1 MDRPEDEKGTV
12 MIRTMFGAV
21 VVADYFPDLTLDDM
35 IERED
40 WRDAVEASGG
50 PFCFTDLERGI
61 PF

>member
-21 VVADYFPDLTLDDM
+21 VAGEYFPELSFDDM
-35 IERED
+35 LLDED
-40 WRDAVEASGG
+40 WREAVEASGG
-50 PFCFTDLERGI
+50 LFCLTDLELGI